1 MLVPELQKRGIY
13 WSEYPAPGG
22 TLRENVHSSP
32 GKSFLP
38 AAHPGAKVRWNAPKD
53 AEAKSAMAE
62 VVVPVAETEA
72 VADVKV
78 AA

>member
-1 MLVPELQKRGIY
+1 
-13 WSEYPAPGG
+13 
-22 TLRENVHSSP
+22 VHSSP